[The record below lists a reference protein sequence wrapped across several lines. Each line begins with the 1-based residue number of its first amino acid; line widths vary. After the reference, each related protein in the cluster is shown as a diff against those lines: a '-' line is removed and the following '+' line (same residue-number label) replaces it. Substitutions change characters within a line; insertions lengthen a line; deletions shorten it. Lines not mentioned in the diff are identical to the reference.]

1 MDIKILASGSSG
13 NAYLI
18 GDGHTLLL
26 LDAGIPFKRIQI
38 GCGFRTSSIDACL
51 VTHRHGDHAA
61 AIPKLLQRGITVYSN
76 ADVAGLYPSVQS
88 VEARREF
95 RIGTFRI
102 LPFEAE
108 HDVPCYGYQ
117 VTSEETGEK
126 LVYITDSAYVRYTF
140 TGLTHIMVEANY
152 AQEIMIENVRDERV
166 PLSLA
171 ERVAGTHMS
180 IETLLDLLR
189 ANDMTKV
196 RQIYLLHLSDN
207 NSDAERFKK
216 LVQQE
221 TGAEVYIA

>member
-76 ADVAGLYPSVQS
+76 ADVAGLHEGVQ
-88 VEARREF
+88 ELPALREHTV
-95 RIGTFRI
+95 GTLRI
-102 LPFEAE
+102 LPFAAE
-108 HDVPCYGYQ
+108 HDVPCFGYQ

-140 TGLTHIMVEANY
+140 TGLTHIMIEANY

-171 ERVAGTHMS
+171 ARVMETHMS

-189 ANDMTKV
+189 SNDMSKV

-216 LVQQE
+216 MVQQE

>member
-1 MDIKILASGSSG
+1 MDIKIIASGSSG

-18 GDGHTLLL
+18 GDGHTFLL

-38 GCGFRTSSIDACL
+38 GCGFRTSSIDGCL

-61 AIPKLLQRGITVYSN
+61 AIQKLIARGIAVYSN
-76 ADVAGLYPSVQS
+76 ADVAELYEGVQMLTALS
-88 VEARREF
+88 EYT
-95 RIGTFRI
+95 IGTFRI

-117 VTSEETGEK
+117 VTSTATGEK
-126 LVYITDSAYVRYTF
+126 LVYITDSAYVKYTF
-140 TGLTHIMVEANY
+140 SGLTHIMIEANY
-152 AQEIMIENVRDERV
+152 DEDIMICNVRDEKI
-166 PLSLA
+166 PFSLA

-180 IETLLDLLR
+180 IDTLLDLLR

-207 NSDAERFKK
+207 NSDAEVFKR

>member
-1 MDIKILASGSSG
+1 MDIKIIASGSSG

-18 GDGHTLLL
+18 GDGKTRLL
-26 LDAGIPFKRIQI
+26 LDAGIPFKRIQV
-38 GCGFRTSSIDACL
+38 GCGFQTSGIYACL
-51 VTHRHGDHAA
+51 VTHRHGDHAM

-76 ADVAGLYPSVQS
+76 DDVAEIHKGVRALAPLQ
-88 VEARREF
+88 EHT
-95 RIGTFRI
+95 IGTFRI

-117 VTSEETGEK
+117 ATSVETGEK

-140 TGLTHIMVEANY
+140 TGLTHIMIEANY
-152 AQEIMIENVRDERV
+152 AEDIMIGNVRDGKV
-166 PLSLA
+166 PLPLA

-196 RQIYLLHLSDN
+196 RQIYLLHLS
-207 NSDAERFKK
+207 
-216 LVQQE
+216 V
-221 TGAEVYIA
+221 

>member
-1 MDIKILASGSSG
+1 MDIKVITSGSSG

-26 LDAGIPFKRIQI
+26 LDAGIPFRRIQI
-38 GCGFRTSSIDACL
+38 GCGFKTSSIDGCL

-61 AIPKLLQRGITVYSN
+61 EIPKLIARGLAVYSN
-76 ADVAGLYPSVQS
+76 ADVAGLYEGVQ
-88 VEARREF
+88 ELTALKEHT
-95 RIGTFRI
+95 IGTFRI

-117 VTSEETGEK
+117 ITSTATDEK
-126 LVYITDSAYVRYTF
+126 LVYITDSAYVKYTF
-140 TGLTHIMVEANY
+140 SGLTHIMIEANY
-152 AQEIMIENVRDERV
+152 DEDIMLGNVRDEKI
-166 PLSLA
+166 PFSLA

-180 IETLLDLLR
+180 IDTLIDLLR

-207 NSDAERFKK
+207 NSDAEVFKR

>member
-1 MDIKILASGSSG
+1 MDIKIIASGSSG

-18 GDGHTLLL
+18 GDGKTRLL

-38 GCGFRTSSIDACL
+38 GCGFRTSSIDGCL

-61 AIPKLLQRGITVYSN
+61 AISKLLQRGITVYSN
-76 ADVAGLYPSVQS
+76 EDVAGLYPGVQS

-117 VTSEETGEK
+117 VTSTETGEK
-126 LVYITDSAYVRYTF
+126 LVYITDSAYVMYTF
-140 TGLTHIMVEANY
+140 SGLTHIMIEANY
-152 AQEIMIENVRDERV
+152 AQDIIIDNVRDERV

-171 ERVAGTHMS
+171 ARVMETHMS

-189 ANDMTKV
+189 SNDMSKV

-207 NSDAERFKK
+207 NSDAEAFKK
-216 LVQQE
+216 MVQQE

>member
-1 MDIKILASGSSG
+1 MDIKIIASGSSG

-26 LDAGIPFKRIQI
+26 LDAGIPFRRIQI
-38 GCGFRTSSIDACL
+38 GCGFRTSSIDGCL

-61 AIPKLLQRGITVYSN
+61 AIPKLLQRGITVYGN
-76 ADVAGLYPSVQS
+76 ADVAEFYEGVQ
-88 VEARREF
+88 EIAALREYTV
-95 RIGTFRI
+95 GTFRV
-102 LPFEAE
+102 LPFEAV
-108 HDVPCYGYQ
+108 HDVPCFGYQ
-117 VTSEETGEK
+117 ITSEETGEK

-140 TGLTHIMVEANY
+140 TGLTHIMTEANY
-152 AQEIMIENVRDERV
+152 DEDIMLGNVRDEKI
-166 PLSLA
+166 PFSLA

-180 IETLLDLLR
+180 IDTLIDLLR
-189 ANDMTKV
+189 ANDMTRV

-207 NSDAERFKK
+207 NSDAEVFKR

>member
-76 ADVAGLYPSVQS
+76 EDVAGLYPSVQS

-108 HDVPCYGYQ
+108 HDVPCFGYQ
-117 VTSEETGEK
+117 ITSEETGDK
-126 LVYITDSAYVRYTF
+126 LIYITDTAYVKYTF
-140 TGLTHIMVEANY
+140 SGLTHIMIEANY
-152 AQEIMIENVRDERV
+152 DEDIMLGNVRDEKI
-166 PLSLA
+166 PFSLA

-180 IETLLDLLR
+180 IDTLLELLR

-207 NSDAERFKK
+207 NSDAEVFKR

>member
-1 MDIKILASGSSG
+1 MDIKIIASGSSG

-26 LDAGIPFKRIQI
+26 LDAGIPFKRIQV
-38 GCGFRTSSIDACL
+38 GCGFQTSSIDGCL

-76 ADVAGLYPSVQS
+76 ADVAGLYPGVQS
-88 VEARREF
+88 VDALREF
-95 RIGTFRI
+95 RIGTFRV

-108 HDVPCYGYQ
+108 HDVLCYGYQ
-117 VTSEETGEK
+117 VRSEETDEK

-140 TGLTHIMVEANY
+140 TGLTHLMIEANY
-152 AQEIMIENVRDERV
+152 DEDIMLGNVRDEKI
-166 PLSLA
+166 PFSLA

-180 IETLLDLLR
+180 IDTLIDLLR

-207 NSDAERFKK
+207 NSDAEVFKR

>member
-1 MDIKILASGSSG
+1 MDIKVIASGSSG

-18 GDGHTLLL
+18 GDGKTRLLF
-26 LDAGIPFKRIQI
+26 DAGIPFKRIQI
-38 GCGFRTSSIDACL
+38 GCGFKTSSIDACL

-76 ADVAGLYPSVQS
+76 EDVAGLYPGVQS

-95 RIGTFRI
+95 RIGTLRI

-117 VTSEETGEK
+117 VTSTETGEK

-140 TGLTHIMVEANY
+140 TGLTHIMIEANY
-152 AQEIMIENVRDERV
+152 AEDIMIGNVRDEKV

-180 IETLLDLLR
+180 IDTLLSLLR
-189 ANDMTKV
+189 ANDMTNV
-196 RQIYLLHLSDN
+196 RQIYLLHLSDMS
-207 NSDAERFKK
+207 SDAERFKK
-216 LVQQE
+216 MVQQE

>member
-18 GDGHTLLL
+18 GDGKTRLL

-38 GCGFRTSSIDACL
+38 GCGFKTSSIDVCL

-61 AIPKLLQRGITVYSN
+61 AIPKLLQRGIAVYSN
-76 ADVAGLYPSVQS
+76 EDVAGLYPGVQS

-95 RIGTFRI
+95 RIGTLRI

-117 VTSEETGEK
+117 VTSTETGER

-166 PLSLA
+166 PFSLA
-171 ERVAGTHMS
+171 ARVMETHMS
-180 IETLLDLLR
+180 IDTLLDLLR
-189 ANDMTKV
+189 SNDMTKV

-207 NSDAERFKK
+207 NSDAEAFKK
-216 LVQQE
+216 MVQQE

>member
-1 MDIKILASGSSG
+1 MDIKIIASGSSG

-38 GCGFRTSSIDACL
+38 GCGFRTSSIDGCL

-61 AIPKLLQRGITVYSN
+61 AIPKLIERGIAVYSN
-76 ADVAGLYPSVQS
+76 ADVAGLYESVQELIALKEYS
-88 VEARREF
+88 
-95 RIGTFRI
+95 IGTFHI

-117 VTSEETGEK
+117 VTSTATGEK
-126 LVYITDSAYVRYTF
+126 LVYITDSAYVWYTF
-140 TGLTHIMVEANY
+140 SGLTHIMIEANY
-152 AQEIMIENVRDERV
+152 DEDIMLGNVRDEKI
-166 PLSLA
+166 PFSLA

-180 IETLLDLLR
+180 IDTLLDLLR

-207 NSDAERFKK
+207 NSDAEVFKR